1 MTAHLAASAEPTVWY
16 SEEEVL
22 DEPPGPPGA
31 IVGREA
37 HLARLATIKDAG
49 PAVATGTSRA
59 TGIIWLSEAA
69 SAADDDF
76 DAAPEAC
83 TPSRL

>member
-16 SEEEVL
+16 SEEVL
-22 DEPPGPPGA
+22 DEPPGRPGA

-59 TGIIWLSEAA
+59 TGII
-69 SAADDDF
+69 
-76 DAAPEAC
+76 
-83 TPSRL
+83 